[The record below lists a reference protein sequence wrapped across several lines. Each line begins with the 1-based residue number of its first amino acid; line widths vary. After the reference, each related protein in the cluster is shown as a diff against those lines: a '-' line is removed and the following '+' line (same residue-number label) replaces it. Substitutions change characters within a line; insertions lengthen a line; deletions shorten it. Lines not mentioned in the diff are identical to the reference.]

1 MSTHRRD
8 FIKTTALAVVGA
20 SVVPDKIFADT
31 GNLTKIRVLVWDER
45 AESEKEAYED
55 FIGNYIADHLKQQPN
70 LSVISAALDDPD
82 QGISEE
88 RLDQTDILIWWGH
101 VRQAEVLPEKGK
113 SIVNRI
119 KSGKLGFIALHSA
132 HWSTPFVE
140 SMNEV
145 ARKNL
150 FADKTINSRDVKF
163 IAPPTQFTVPKYDT
177 RVTPYTAQKKFPDGR
192 RELDL
197 HLPYCCFPEF
207 RNDGKPS
214 TVTVLQKTH
223 PVMQGI
229 PATFQISK
237 TEMYNEPFH
246 VPAPDQVLFE
256 ECWENG
262 EWFRSGMIWEIGKG
276 KVFYF
281 RPGHEAY
288 PVYKEKWPMQIVLN
302 AILWMHSFSLAV
314 SR

>member
-1 MSTHRRD
+1 MHKDRRD
-8 FIKTTALAVVGA
+8 FIKATALAAVTVMT
-20 SVVPDKIFADT
+20 VPEKIFAAT
-31 GNLTKIRVLVWDER
+31 GKLTKIRVLVWDER
-45 AESEKEAYED
+45 AESEKEGYD
-55 FIGNYIADHLKQQPN
+55 NYIGNYIADYLKQQPN

-101 VRQAEVLPEKGK
+101 TRQSEVLPEKGQR
-113 SIVNRI
+113 IVNRI
-119 KSGKLGFIALHSA
+119 KAGKLGFIALHSS

-145 ARKNL
+145 TRLKL
-150 FADKTINSRDVKF
+150 FADKTISAKDVKY

-177 RVTPYTAQKKFPDGR
+177 RVTPYTSEKKYPDGR
-192 RELDL
+192 HELEV
-197 HLPYCCFPEF
+197 HLPYCCFPAY

-214 TVTVLQKTH
+214 TATVLQKSH
-223 PVMQGI
+223 PIMQGI
-229 PATFQISK
+229 PSKFEISK

-246 VPAPDQVLFE
+246 IPEPDQVLFE
-256 ECWENG
+256 ECWESG
-262 EWFRSGMIWEIGKG
+262 EWFRSGMIWNIGKG

-288 PVYKEKWPMQIVLN
+288 PVYKEKWPMQIILN
-302 AILWMHSFSLAV
+302 AINWMQS
-314 SR
+314 